1 MVFKSKKSINGSVA
15 ATIRWINKP
24 RKPRKPSKRART
36 GMRVAM
42 SLTQHPPSQ
51 PRLQETAN
59 NTCTSTRT
67 HSPFGLKKA
76 EFDEDIDA
84 NLFDIDA
91 GMFDN
96 CMLEWGAVFFD

>member
-1 MVFKSKKSINGSVA
+1 MVFKSKKSINGSAA

-42 SLTQHPPSQ
+42 PLTQHPPSQ

-59 NTCTSTRT
+59 NLHLDTDSLTIW
-67 HSPFGLKKA
+67 LEEA

-96 CMLEWGAVFFD
+96 CMFEWGTVLFD

>member
-1 MVFKSKKSINGSVA
+1 
-15 ATIRWINKP
+15 
-24 RKPRKPSKRART
+24 
-36 GMRVAM
+36 MRVAM
-42 SLTQHPPSQ
+42 PLTQHPPSQ

-59 NTCTSTRT
+59 NLHLDTDSLTIW
-67 HSPFGLKKA
+67 LEEA

-96 CMLEWGAVFFD
+96 CMFEWGTVLFD